1 MTINNHIAPGLRVT
15 TMASAIVLAMPLPAQ
30 AQTAQAQTESVV
42 DEEVEEIVVTGS
54 RLVRRDFS
62 APSPIQSIDKDTLN
76 FAGQQTL
83 EATLN
88 RMPQLTPDFGRSSNN
103 PGNGTARI
111 NLRGLGSNRTLVM
124 LNGRRLAPSGIG
136 SAVDANNLPQALIE
150 RVEIITGG
158 ASTVYGSDAV
168 AGVVNVIT
176 RSDYEGFGVDMSAY
190 TTEKGDSQTYDIN
203 LSYGHNF
210 ANGRGNITLFG
221 GYYDRGD
228 SFAADRTFTETPWFD
243 NWETGELEPGGSF
256 STPEGA
262 TFFFNGI
269 PPFPFDVYTWDPNG
283 DPRTFNLPDDLY
295 NYAPANYLQTPLER
309 YSGGVFLT
317 YELGRSI
324 ETYVEL
330 TYTQNTSTQNLAP
343 VPAQGNWLI
352 NTDNPILTPANA
364 QFLSDNF
371 FDASGAIPGIN
382 NLVAGPIFR
391 RLLELGPRTIRDE
404 NKYSRVVAGLRG
416 DLSQNWDFD
425 FWVTYTKGEEE
436 EFLLN
441 SASRTRVQQGFLVDQ
456 ATGQCY
462 DPTGGCV
469 PVSFFGAGALTP
481 EALEYIRVR
490 PILNKTNR
498 TQKLASFFVRGNPFS
513 TWAGPVQ
520 TAVGLEWRS
529 DEGGYRADDLLFT
542 FDALGYNA
550 AATVL
555 GSESVWELY
564 GEALVPLV
572 EGAPFAQYL
581 GLELGARYSEY
592 EHAGKV
598 DSFKIGGD
606 WQLNETFRFRVMYQS
621 SVRAPNL
628 AEAFEEERVQDGSY
642 AQFDSS
648 DDLCSASND
657 PVGSGNTDA
666 CVATGLP
673 ANLVGVFEA
682 QIQFPTQFT
691 HGGNTSLKPE
701 TAETVTVGVIISP
714 QAMPN
719 WQFSVD
725 YYDLNVEDEIGGAN
739 TTLACFDAAN
749 VDNLF
754 CDRITRDP
762 TPAGG
767 YNVSAVDQRIV
778 NRGVLKTSGIDTQIN
793 YSTDLPGILAIGN
806 NSADLLVNTTWTHM
820 LENSTQAT
828 TFGTVLDCA
837 GYFGWP
843 CNGPKDGNTWPT
855 DRVTTTFNYASGDW
869 NLHLMWQWIDEV
881 KNSAPLG
888 VDIFGYPEPIMATPT
903 VSQRN
908 YLDLGIGYQFT
919 DNIIG
924 RLSIANI
931 TGANPVQMAD
941 AADNNTDTA
950 LYDVYGRS
958 YTLSFSLQY

>member
-1 MTINNHIAPGLRVT
+1 MTDKKQIAPGLRIT
-15 TMASAIVLAMPLPAQ
+15 TMASAIVLAMPMPA
-30 AQTAQAQTESVV
+30 AAQTEVVV

-62 APSPIQSIDKDTLN
+62 APSPIQSIGKDMLD

-83 EATLN
+83 ESTLN
-88 RMPQLTPDFGRSSNN
+88 RMPQLTPDFDRSSNN
-103 PGNGTARI
+103 PGNGTSRI

-158 ASTVYGSDAV
+158 ASTVYGSDAI

-176 RSDYEGFGVDMSAY
+176 RSDYEGFGIDMSAY
-190 TTEKGDSQTYDIN
+190 TTEKSDSQTYDIN
-203 LSYGHNF
+203 LSFGHNF
-210 ANGRGNITLFG
+210 ANGRGNIILFG
-221 GYYDRGD
+221 GYYDRGE
-228 SFAADRTFTETPWFD
+228 SFAADRTSTEVPWFD
-243 NWETGELEPGGSF
+243 NWDTGELEQSGSF
-256 STPEGA
+256 TSPEGA
-262 TFFFNGI
+262 TFFFTGI
-269 PPFPFDVYTWDPNG
+269 PPDFFDVYTWDTNG
-283 DPRTFNLPDDLY
+283 DPRIFVDPDDLF

-317 YELGRSI
+317 YELGRST

-343 VPAQGNWLI
+343 VPAVGNWLI
-352 NTDNPILTPANA
+352 NTDSPILTPTNA

-382 NLVAGPIFR
+382 NLVAGPILR

-404 NKYSRVVAGLRG
+404 NKYSRAVVGLRG
-416 DLSQNWDFD
+416 ELSQNWDFD
-425 FWVTYTKGEEE
+425 FWVTYTKGEEA

-441 SASRTRVQQGFLVDQ
+441 SASRSRVQQGFLVDPL
-456 ATGQCY
+456 TGQCY

-469 PVSFFGAGALTP
+469 PVSFFGEGALTS
-481 EALEYIRVR
+481 EALDYIRVR

-498 TQKLASFFVRGNPFS
+498 TQKLASIFIRGDLFN

-529 DEGGYRADDLLFT
+529 DEGGFQADDLLFT
-542 FDALGYNA
+542 GDALGYNPS
-550 AATVL
+550 ATVI
-555 GSESVWELY
+555 GSESVWEAY
-564 GEALVPLV
+564 GEAIVPLI

-592 EHAGKV
+592 EHAGQV

-606 WQLNETFRFRVMYQS
+606 WQLNDTLRFRVMYQS

-628 AEAFEEERVQDGSY
+628 AEAFEEERVDNGSY
-642 AQFDSS
+642 TRFDSS

-673 ANLVGVFEA
+673 ANLVGVYEA
-682 QIQFPTQFT
+682 QVQFPTQFT
-691 HGGNTSLKPE
+691 SGGNTSLTPE
-701 TAETVTVGVIISP
+701 TAETVTAGVIISP
-714 QAMPN
+714 QAMPK
-719 WQFSVD
+719 WQFSFD
-725 YYDLNVEDEIGGAN
+725 YYDLTVEDEIGGIN
-739 TTLACFDAAN
+739 VDLACFDATN
-749 VDNLF
+749 VDHLF
-754 CDRITRDP
+754 CDRITRDSS
-762 TPAGG
+762 PAGG
-767 YNVSAVDQRIV
+767 YNVSAVDERTV
-778 NRGVLKTSGIDTQIN
+778 NKGVLKTSGIDTQIS
-793 YSTDLPGILAIGN
+793 YATDLPDLLAIGN
-806 NSADLLVNTTWTHM
+806 NSADLVVNSTWTHM
-820 LENSTQAT
+820 LENSIQPT
-828 TFGTVLDCA
+828 TYGTILDCA

-843 CNGPKDGNTWPT
+843 CNGSKSGNTWPT

-888 VDIFGYPEPIMATPT
+888 VDIFGYPEPVLATPT